1 MSTSKHTHKRMSSHI
16 ISLYPLAKLPTF
28 GQERLTEEDKT
39 MLQCAYIWLQT
50 YDSRGE
56 SPPSATASYSELWF
70 MLQYMMQL
78 QILYKDIYHMMP
90 FFVEEHRKRYV
101 TAAGTLPHSFEDV
114 LRHNFWSIRDAVCYL
129 ANLQFN
135 EHL

>member
-1 MSTSKHTHKRMSSHI
+1 MSTPLL
-16 ISLYPLAKLPTF
+16 SLYPLAKLPTF

-50 YDSRGE
+50 YDSSGP
-56 SPPSATASYSELWF
+56 SSATASYAELWF

-78 QILYKDIYHMMP
+78 QILYRDVCRMMP
-90 FFVEEHRKRYV
+90 GFVEEHRKRYV
-101 TAAGTLPHSFEDV
+101 AAAGTLPHSFESV
-114 LRHNFWSIRDAVCYL
+114 LHHNFWSIRAAVCYM

-135 EHL
+135 EP